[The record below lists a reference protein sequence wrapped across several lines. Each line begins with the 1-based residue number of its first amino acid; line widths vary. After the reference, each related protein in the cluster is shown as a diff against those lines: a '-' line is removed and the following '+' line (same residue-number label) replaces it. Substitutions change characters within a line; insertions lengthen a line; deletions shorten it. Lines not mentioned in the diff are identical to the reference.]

1 MISLHQQTKW
11 VGHAQWVI
19 ASFTLCGLV
28 AFFLTS
34 YQPGTESLAELRK
47 QIAGADL
54 QMQKNDDMAKDLPA
68 IKRDLQRLRDQITR
82 SRQLPK
88 KQELPQFLRDVTQLS
103 QAAGLQ
109 GFRYEPQ
116 TQKKQELC
124 YELPITLTF
133 QGKFPAVASFLR
145 SAEEMQRLTRT
156 RRLELKCKDIKN
168 GNVDVDLSMNIYFA
182 DGQ

>member
-1 MISLHQQTKW
+1 MISLQKQVKW
-11 VGHAQWVI
+11 VGHAQWAI
-19 ASFTLCGLV
+19 ASFTVLGLAV
-28 AFFLTS
+28 FYFTA
-34 YQPGTESLAELRK
+34 YQPCSASLQELRK
-47 QIAGADL
+47 QIAAADL
-54 QMQKNDDMAKDLPA
+54 QMQKNEDMAKDLPA

-88 KQELPQFLRDVTQLS
+88 KQELPQFLREVTQLS

-133 QGKFPAVASFLR
+133 RGKFPSVANFLR

-156 RRLELKCKDIKN
+156 RRLDLKCKDVKN
-168 GNVDVDLSMNIYFA
+168 GNVDVELSMNIYFA

>member
-1 MISLHQQTKW
+1 MSTLKQQVKW
-11 VGHAQWVI
+11 VGYAQWTI
-19 ASFTLCGLV
+19 ATFTIGSLV
-28 AFFLTS
+28 LFYFTAYL
-34 YQPGTESLAELRK
+34 PGTESLAELRK
-47 QIAGADL
+47 QIAAADL
-54 QMQKNDDMAKDLPA
+54 QMQKNEELAKDLPA

-103 QAAGLQ
+103 QTAGLQ

-156 RRLELKCKDIKN
+156 RRLELKCRDIKT
-168 GNVDVDLSMNIYFA
+168 GTVDVELSMNIYFA